1 MLEQVNMFSFTYVS
15 KGKQLYFANDYAL
28 NRQQFRYFILK
39 MIMLI
44 LEVDSQNLFIG
55 RSLIKNDWRGFP
67 GGAVVKNPPAYAGD
81 TGLSP
86 GQEDPTC
93 HGATK
98 PVQIGRAHV

>member
-1 MLEQVNMFSFTYVS
+1 
-15 KGKQLYFANDYAL
+15 
-28 NRQQFRYFILK
+28 

-98 PVQIGRAHV
+98 PVHHNY